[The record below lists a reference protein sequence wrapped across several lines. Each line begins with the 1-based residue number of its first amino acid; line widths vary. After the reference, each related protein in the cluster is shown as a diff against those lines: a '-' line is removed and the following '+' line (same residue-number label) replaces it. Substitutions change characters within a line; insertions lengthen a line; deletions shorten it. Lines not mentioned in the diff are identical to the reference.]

1 MEGSCG
7 TLYASIRILEN
18 NSVSLEYLSHFYF
31 LKCIENL
38 DSEWIKMGC
47 KGKSENCNGKRKRWI
62 PDAYIIIFIVLII
75 AAIATWILPAGEFE
89 RTEMNGRTVV
99 VPGTFHHVERNPIGP
114 WEMLQAIPKG
124 MAEAGPII
132 FFIFIIG
139 GLLGVIEETGAL
151 YAGLSALAKRMKGRE
166 SLVIPILMILF
177 GLGGSVFGMA
187 EETLAFIPLMIG
199 LAVALGYDRVVGI
212 SISFLGATAGF
223 AGAFMNPFT
232 IGVAQ
237 SIAELPLFSGLQ
249 FRVVVFIVFMAITI
263 HHVYSYASK
272 VKKNPELSIVKDM
285 PYEEIDSS
293 VIEKYAGEVT
303 TTQKL
308 VLTVFIGGFAVLV
321 YGVFKYGWYLTE
333 LSTLFLAVAILVGIV
348 AKMDPNLWVRFW
360 IKGAASL
367 TYGALI
373 VGVGRAIAVVLRE
386 GRILDTIVYGLSSPL
401 QGLPVGLI
409 GIGMFLVQTIINFF
423 ICSGSGQAV
432 ATMPIMVPLSDVVGV
447 TRQTAVLAFQFGDGI
462 SNMIYPTC
470 GVVMAT
476 IAMSKIPYDR
486 WLKYAVPLVIK
497 LSIAATI
504 LVYIAAVINYGPF

>member
-1 MEGSCG
+1 M
-7 TLYASIRILEN
+7 
-18 NSVSLEYLSHFYF
+18 
-31 LKCIENL
+31 
-38 DSEWIKMGC
+38 
-47 KGKSENCNGKRKRWI
+47 
-62 PDAYIIIFIVLII
+62 LII

-89 RTEMNGRTVV
+89 RTQINGRTVI
-99 VPGTFHHVERNPIGP
+99 VPGTFHYIERNPIGP

-124 MAEAGPII
+124 MAEAAPIV

-151 YAGLSALAKRMKGRE
+151 YAGLSALAKKMKGRE
-166 SLVIPILMILF
+166 NLVIPILMILF
-177 GLGGSVFGMA
+177 GLGGSIFGMA
-187 EETLAFIPLMIG
+187 EETLAFIPLMVG

-212 SISFLGATAGF
+212 SISFLGAAAGF

-237 SIAELPLFSGLQ
+237 TIAELPLFSGLQ
-249 FRVVVFIVFMAITI
+249 FRIIVFIVFMAITI

-272 VKKNPELSIVKDM
+272 VKKNPELSIVKDI
-285 PYEEIDSS
+285 PYKEIDSS
-293 VIEKYAGEVT
+293 IIEKYAGEVT
-303 TTQKL
+303 STQKL
-308 VLTVFIGGFAVLV
+308 VLAVFIGGFAVLI

-348 AKMDPNLWVRFW
+348 AKMDPNLFVRYW

-401 QGLPVGLI
+401 QGLSVGFI
-409 GIGMFLVQTIINFF
+409 GIGMFIVQTIINFF

-432 ATMPIMVPLSDVVGV
+432 ATMPIMVPLSDVVGI

-462 SNMIYPTC
+462 TNIIYPTC
-470 GVVMAT
+470 GVIMAT
-476 IAMSKIPYDR
+476 ISMAKIPYDR
-486 WLKYAVPLVIK
+486 WLRYALPLVIK
-497 LSIAATI
+497 LSVIAAI
-504 LVYIAAVINYGPF
+504 LVYIAAVINFGPF